1 MQLFTQAKLIISA
14 FLLVIFSATC
24 SGQQQQNT
32 SQSNLDVYNN
42 VASEISLRP
51 WETEGLGKV
60 IAKETLTVIKT
71 KDGKGEVVVLRWSK
85 DQSQFITEV
94 YRGDPE
100 AQEHS
105 SWTLVN
111 GQEKKTLAH
120 QHGDLYMIHQLV
132 AGKDGGQ
139 RSEIFKLVRK

>member
-1 MQLFTQAKLIISA
+1 MQLFHQARLLICT

-24 SGQQQQNT
+24 SGQPPINT
-32 SQSNLDVYNN
+32 QSNLDVYNN
-42 VASEISLRP
+42 VASEVSLRP

-71 KDGKGEVVVLRWSK
+71 KDGKGEVVVLRWLK
-85 DQSQFITEV
+85 DQSQFVTEV

-105 SWTLVN
+105 SWTLAN

-139 RSEIFKLVRK
+139 RSEIFKLARK

>member
-1 MQLFTQAKLIISA
+1 MQLFNQARLLICT

-24 SGQQQQNT
+24 SGQQPNIA
-32 SQSNLDVYNN
+32 QSNLDIYNN

-71 KDGKGEVVVLRWSK
+71 KDGKGDVVILRWSK
-85 DQSQFITEV
+85 DQNQFITEV

-111 GQEKKTLAH
+111 GQEKKP
-120 QHGDLYMIHQLV
+120 
-132 AGKDGGQ
+132 
-139 RSEIFKLVRK
+139 

>member
-1 MQLFTQAKLIISA
+1 MQLFNQARLLICT

-24 SGQQQQNT
+24 SGQQPNIA
-32 SQSNLDVYNN
+32 QSNLDIYNN

-60 IAKETLTVIKT
+60 IAKENLTVIKT
-71 KDGKGEVVVLRWSK
+71 KDGKGDVVVLRWSK
-85 DQSQFITEV
+85 DQSQFVTEV

-139 RSEIFKLVRK
+139 KSEVFKLTIK

>member
-1 MQLFTQAKLIISA
+1 MQLFNQARLLICT

-24 SGQQQQNT
+24 SGQQPNIA
-32 SQSNLDVYNN
+32 QSNLDIYNN

-71 KDGKGEVVVLRWSK
+71 KDGKGDVVILRWSK
-85 DQSQFITEV
+85 DQNQFITEV

-139 RSEIFKLVRK
+139 RSEVFKLTRK